1 MSVEAIFPSSTPKHP
16 DHFQGVYEASS
27 EHEIGNVQKVFQETV
42 KRKTCDNPSDLSSK
56 CAKPDLPES
65 PVDESPDTLL
75 VMRGEKLYVHSKS
88 LITDEDVYAPFE
100 QEAPTIQ
107 PYIAATDQLLSG
119 VCFYVERSYSE
130 KLNVTLKIIRRMLKA
145 IEKNNGASLSISEL
159 NSFLPNKLKKKIEEG
174 NHPQYTIDLPFGTD
188 HPNYA
193 FKDIY
198 VLGLIL
204 KALFISTAENQ
215 DIDNR
220 LVKLIPGITDKFTE
234 IDFIGS
240 SLIGYLH
247 ATEKILINIEESNRA
262 VRDNLTSVTSCSQ
275 TIPQKKQPSPDRP
288 MHEMFS
294 WEADKVYVLTDVCKF
309 IPIENR
315 LLIIDGIASRIF
327 DIETALSEEEMQFYS
342 PKNIGV
348 FSSSIDKQLH
358 VSSINLIESFAASVH
373 SEPELQLLDPTAM
386 KMQKFRFIETFIAE
400 LFSESDPKDSEID
413 RKITNLRKNL
423 IDPKN
428 SLTLTLNMVR
438 HEIKR
443 LRSSSKIQN

>member
-1 MSVEAIFPSSTPKHP
+1 MSVEAIFHSSTPKHP
-16 DHFQGVYEASS
+16 DNFQGVYEASS
-27 EHEIGNVQKVFQETV
+27 ENEIGNVQKVFEETV
-42 KRKTCDNPSDLSSK
+42 KRKICDNPSTPSK
-56 CAKPDLPES
+56 FAKADPTDCPVPD
-65 PVDESPDTLL
+65 SPDAPL
-75 VMRGEKLYVHSKS
+75 VMRGEQPYIHSKS
-88 LITDEDVYAPFE
+88 LITDKDVYAPFE
-100 QEAPTIQ
+100 REPPTIQ
-107 PYIAATDQLLSG
+107 PYIAGTDQLLTG
-119 VCFYVERSYSE
+119 ICFYVERSYSE
-130 KLNVTLKIIRRMLKA
+130 KLNVTLKIIRRMLAA

-159 NSFLPNKLKKKIEEG
+159 NAFLPRKLKKRFGEL
-174 NHPQYTIDLPFGTD
+174 NHPQYTIDLPIGAE

-204 KALFISTAENQ
+204 KALFISNAENQ

-220 LVKLIPGITDKFTE
+220 LVKLIPGLTDKFPE

-247 ATEKILINIEESNRA
+247 ATENILINIQESNRS
-262 VRDNLTSVTSCSQ
+262 VQEDLTSVTSCSQ
-275 TIPQKKQPSPDRP
+275 TIPQTKQSSPNRP
-288 MHEMFS
+288 KYETFS
-294 WEADKVYVLTDVCKF
+294 WNADEVYVLTDVHNF

-315 LLIIDGIASRIF
+315 LMIVDGIASRIF
-327 DIETALSEEEMQFYS
+327 DIETALSEEDMQFYS

-358 VSSINLIESFAASVH
+358 VSSINPTESFAATDH
-373 SEPELQLLDPTAM
+373 SEPELQLLDPTAI
-386 KMQKFRFIETFIAE
+386 KVQKFQFIETFIAE
-400 LFSESDPKDSEID
+400 IFSEID
-413 RKITNLRKNL
+413 PKNSEIDKKITNLRKNL

-443 LRSSSKIQN
+443 LRSSSKI